1 MAYDERSNTMK
12 ELTYTRVGDYYIP
25 DIALSEQ
32 ANETIGKYGMMRR
45 TYLKEH
51 RTALFND
58 LVLEEKLF
66 PHLLEVEKAARERLY
81 DMIPKMAEQVGIT
94 EELKKNDQNVWCGLM
109 NMIKAQAEEI
119 ILEELIYD

>member
-1 MAYDERSNTMK
+1 MAYDERNKTMK

-25 DIALSEQ
+25 DIELSEQ
-32 ANETIGKYGMMRR
+32 ANEAIGKYGMMRR
-45 TYLKEH
+45 IYLKEH

-58 LVLEEKLF
+58 LVLTEKLF

-94 EELKKNDQNVWCGLM
+94 EELKKNDQKVWCGLM
-109 NMIKAQAEEI
+109 SMIKAQAEEI